1 MAAVVSLTSLERSL
15 LSEARRAV
23 LATTSA
29 DGSPRA
35 LPICFVTGSEDV
47 SDGLNVYSPIDEK
60 PKSNADPLALARVR
74 DIAAR
79 PEVVVLV
86 DRWDEEWSRL
96 AWVQLRGRASL
107 LDPGAAEHDAAVAR
121 LRAKYPQYA
130 CHDLESRPIIKV
142 EVTALRSWSAAPA
155 D

>member
-23 LATTSA
+23 LATISA

-35 LPICFVTGSEDV
+35 LPICFVIESEDV
-47 SDGLNVYSPIDEK
+47 SGLSLYSPIDEK
-60 PKSNADPLALARVR
+60 PKSNVDPLALARVR

-79 PEVVVLV
+79 PDAVVLV
-86 DRWDEEWSRL
+86 DRWDEEWNRL
-96 AWVQLRGRASL
+96 AWAQLRGTASL
-107 LDPGAAEHDAAVAR
+107 LAPGPAEHAAAVAR

-130 CHDLESRPIIKV
+130 GHDLESRPIIKV
-142 EVTALRSWSAAPA
+142 EVTALRSWSAAAA